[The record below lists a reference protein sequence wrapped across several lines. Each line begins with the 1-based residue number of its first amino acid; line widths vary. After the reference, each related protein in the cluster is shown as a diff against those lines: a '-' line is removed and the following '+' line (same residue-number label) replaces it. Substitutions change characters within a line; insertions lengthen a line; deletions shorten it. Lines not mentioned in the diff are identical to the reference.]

1 MKIVIDTSILIDN
14 LRGGNKW
21 NEFFKNTDEDSQ
33 LFLPTIVVFELFLGS
48 SSKNKTVEKKI
59 DNFRKYFREVE
70 LSWSIAKRGAEIY
83 RDQTQNIDA
92 ADCIIAGT
100 AFEVGGTVLTLN
112 KKHFEKIPGL
122 ALYSF

>member
-33 LFLPTIVVFELFLGS
+33 LFLPTIVVCELFLGS
-48 SSKNKTVEKKI
+48 SSKNKAGEKKI

-100 AFEVGGTVLTLN
+100 AF
-112 KKHFEKIPGL
+112 
-122 ALYSF
+122 